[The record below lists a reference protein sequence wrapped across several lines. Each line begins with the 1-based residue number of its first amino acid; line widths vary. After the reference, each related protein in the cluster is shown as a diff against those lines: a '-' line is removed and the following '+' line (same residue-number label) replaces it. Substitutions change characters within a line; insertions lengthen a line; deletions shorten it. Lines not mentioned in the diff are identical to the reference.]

1 MSRRSKI
8 LSGLA
13 ALLMGSLCHLGGC
26 GLGGLGG
33 SIDGPMRWVI
43 AALNEELWG

>member
-13 ALLMGSLCHLGGC
+13 ALLMGGLCQLGGC
-26 GLGGLGG
+26 GVGLPG
-33 SIDGPMRWVI
+33 SGPMRWVLAI
-43 AALNEELWG
+43 LNEELWG

>member
-13 ALLMGSLCHLGGC
+13 ALLMGGLCHLGGC
-26 GLGGLGG
+26 GLSGLGG
-33 SIDGPMRWVI
+33 VDGPMRWVLAI
-43 AALNEELWG
+43 LNEELWG